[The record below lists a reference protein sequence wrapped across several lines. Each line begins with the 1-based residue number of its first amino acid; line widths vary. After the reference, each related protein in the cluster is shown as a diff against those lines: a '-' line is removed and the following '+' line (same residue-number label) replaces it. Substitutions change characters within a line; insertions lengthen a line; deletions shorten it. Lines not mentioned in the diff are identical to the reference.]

1 MFFVYLSKLEKFKKR
16 VIKYKDFGYFFKMYN
31 FLKIF
36 DDICIRCLNVII
48 CGVKQ
53 FRFMVFLGNNQIG
66 VFNFYWYFFC
76 DINKF

>member
-16 VIKYKDFGYFFKMYN
+16 VIKYKDFGYFFKMHN

-48 CGVKQ
+48 CGVK
-53 FRFMVFLGNNQIG
+53 
-66 VFNFYWYFFC
+66 
-76 DINKF
+76 